1 MIEKKEENDIVMKIL
16 SENINCLKMLNILKC
31 QKSEDI
37 HLNDNV
43 PSIEDSIEEYR
54 NKMKTLKE
62 LYILIII

>member
-37 HLNDNV
+37 HLNDDV